1 MNVQELSTIAE
12 ARINS
17 ADGQLKDY
25 KALQLNL
32 FKEQGLRMDPEDYK
46 FTNLAKFF
54 EALTPIDTSSEEV
67 SASDIQSIP
76 SFVFQ
81 DGELKFSPQINGLKV
96 FPLNEKLSEVK
107 GILSSQN
114 SLNHLHHSLT
124 DHGLVIEIEKNVRI
138 DSPLRI
144 LHIITQGA
152 IKAPTLVIKMKA
164 FSELSLLEEFR
175 GKSNSYAE
183 VSEAY
188 AELEAGA
195 KLEHLQLD
203 EGQSESLHH
212 GSTWAKVHRDAS
224 YSNLVFH
231 LSGKLSRR
239 NLDLRLLE
247 SGSHGESYNLFLTSD
262 TEHSD
267 INTVIN
273 HEAPDTTSNQIAKG
287 ILGGESKGIFTGKI
301 HIHPKAQRVVSG
313 QINRNLLLSP
323 KAQIHS
329 QPQLEIFAD
338 DVKCSHGSTTGQ
350 LSPEEIFYF
359 ESRGLPAEKA
369 KTLLAH
375 GFGLEVVLKIKD
387 QKLREYMG
395 LKVMTALKDK
405 FQLGDSK

>member
-12 ARINS
+12 ARIDK
-17 ADGQLKDY
+17 AKTELKDY
-25 KALQLNL
+25 KSQQLNL

-46 FTNLAKFF
+46 FTNLSKFF
-54 EALTPIDTSSEEV
+54 EGLKSTDASSGKE
-67 SASDIQSIP
+67 SASETQNIP

-81 DGELKFSPQINGLKV
+81 DGKLISSPEISGLKV
-96 FPLNEKLSEVK
+96 FPLNEKLSEVQ
-107 GILSSQN
+107 GILSSKN

-124 DHGLVIEIEKNVRI
+124 DHGLVIEVEKNIRV
-138 DSPLRI
+138 DSAVRI
-144 LHIITQGA
+144 LHIITQGE
-152 IKAPTLVIKMKA
+152 IKAPTLVIRMKA

-175 GKSNSYAE
+175 GLNQSYAE

-203 EGQSESLHH
+203 LGQSESLHH
-212 GSTWAKVHRDAS
+212 GSTWAKVQRDAT
-224 YSNLVFH
+224 YSNFVFH

-287 ILGGESKGIFTGKI
+287 ILGGESKGVFTGKI

-313 QINRNLLLSP
+313 QINRNLLLSQ

-350 LSPEEIFYF
+350 LSPDEIFYF

-369 KTLLAH
+369 RTLLAH

-387 QKLREYMG
+387 LKLREYMG
-395 LKVMTALKDK
+395 SKVMTALKDK
-405 FQLGDSK
+405 FQLGDLK